1 MKAFRCGDV
10 VPGCTREFTGT
21 DRQDILDQVA
31 EHARSDHHVEV
42 DLTLVQAVEQH
53 LRDR

>member
-31 EHARSDHHVEV
+31 EHARSDHEVEV
-42 DLTLVQAVEQH
+42 DLTLVEAVEAH
-53 LRDR
+53 LQDR